1 VNTIKGE
8 IKSNGFYGLFGRLEP
23 STKEVFSVTRNNEN
37 TAARN
42 AEIYEDVLK
51 KRLEQQE
58 LLLRLS
64 SNFISEGNMS
74 SLVNEALR
82 SAGEFLGAERV
93 LISAVNAEKGVSQVN
108 FLWHSSETIVTFPAV
123 KGLCELMTVSF
134 PESAYPG
141 NAPTI
146 LCSDISAVEKYR
158 ALGAAGVKSFIWAPI
173 YVMNKYWG
181 VLSIEECHRTREWS
195 EGDAMFVSLVSNIV
209 SAAVARDITEK
220 KLLRMSSIVEN
231 SPQFICHTL
240 EDGTLDYV
248 NKSACTLFSYT
259 IDEVMNGGLWL
270 FFDDETKI
278 RLRDHHMPLV
288 RKKGMQGFVAPMKG
302 ADGKTRMMRMSMFA
316 IPSGG
321 FGIIGKDDTEKIRF
335 ERERA
340 DALEQAKRASKAK
353 SDFLANMSHEMR
365 TPMNAIIGMT
375 AIAKTSDEIG
385 RKDYCLSKIGDAS
398 KHLLGVI
405 NDILDMSKIEANK
418 LELSPIRFNFEK
430 MLQKAVNVVNFR
442 VDEKG
447 QDLTVHV
454 DRNIPIALVGDD
466 QRLTQVVAN
475 LLSNAVKFTPER
487 GAVRL
492 DSFLEKE
499 EDGLCT
505 IRIEVSDNG
514 IGISPEQQIRL
525 FSSFEQADRGMSRKF
540 GGTGL
545 GLAISKRIV
554 ELMGGK
560 IWVKSELGSGATFAF
575 TVKAERVSE
584 EARSMLNPGVNW
596 TNLRLLV
603 VDDERDTRDYF
614 KDIAS
619 RLGVA
624 CDVAESGREACGMV
638 DKNGPYDIYF
648 IDWKMPGM
656 NGMEL
661 SRRIKG
667 MKQGNSVVI
676 MISATEWYVIE
687 DDARTAGVDKFL
699 PKPLFISSVADCINE
714 CIGTDTLSETAG
726 AISLEPGC
734 FEGYRV
740 LLAEDVEVNREILL
754 ALLEPTSLSIDCAEN
769 GEEALRLFKAAP
781 NAYDLIFMDVQ
792 MPEMDGLE
800 TTRRIRASGETSAE
814 SITIVAM
821 TANVFREDVERCL
834 ECGMNDHVG
843 KPIDFD
849 DVLGKLRK
857 YLPLRRNNA
866 APRP

>member
-1 VNTIKGE
+1 MAPYSAE
-8 IKSNGFYGLFGRLEP
+8 
-23 STKEVFSVTRNNEN
+23 TR
-37 TAARN
+37 
-42 AEIYEDVLK
+42 EDILK

-64 SNFISEGNMS
+64 SNFISGGNMS
-74 SLVNEALR
+74 RLVNEALR

-93 LISAVNAEKGVSQVN
+93 LISTGNAEADASQVD
-108 FLWHSSETIVTFPAV
+108 FLWRSSEAIAAFHTVR
-123 KGLCELMTVSF
+123 GLCELMTGSF
-134 PESAYPG
+134 PENASPG
-141 NAPTI
+141 DAPTI
-146 LCSDISAVEKYR
+146 LCGDISTVEKYR
-158 ALGAAGVKSFIWAPI
+158 VLGDVGVKSFIWAPI
-173 YVMNKYWG
+173 YVTNKYWG
-181 VLSIEECHRTREWS
+181 VLSVEECHRTREWNES
-195 EGDAMFVSLVSNIV
+195 DAMFVSLVSNIV

-231 SPQFICHTL
+231 SPQFICNTL

-248 NKSACTLFSYT
+248 NNSACTLFGYSMK
-259 IDEVMNGGLWL
+259 EVMNGGLWL

-278 RLRDHHMPLV
+278 HLRDHHMPLV
-288 RKKGMQGFVAPMKG
+288 REKGRQGFVAPMKG

-316 IPSGG
+316 IPGGG

-335 ERERA
+335 EQERA

-375 AIAKTSDEIG
+375 AIAKASNEIE
-385 RKDYCLSKIGDAS
+385 RKDYCLNKIEDAS

-418 LELSPIRFNFEK
+418 FELSPIRFNFEK
-430 MLQKAVNVVNFR
+430 MLQRAVNVVNFR

-454 DRNIPIALVGDD
+454 DRNIPIALIGDD
-466 QRLTQVVAN
+466 QRLTQVIAN

-492 DSFLEKE
+492 NAFLEKE
-499 EDGLCT
+499 EEDLCT

-525 FSSFEQADRGMSRKF
+525 FTSFEQADRGTSRKF

-575 TVKAERVSE
+575 TVKAERVNE
-584 EARSMLNPGVNW
+584 EARSILNPGVNW

-619 RLGVA
+619 RLGVE
-624 CDVAESGREACGMV
+624 CDVAESGHEACGIV

-667 MKQGNSVVI
+667 IKQGNSVVI
-676 MISATEWYVIE
+676 MISATEWSVIGN
-687 DDARTAGVDKFL
+687 DARTAGVDKFL

-714 CIGTDTLSETAG
+714 CIGTDTLSEAAD
-726 AISLEPGC
+726 AITLEPGC

-740 LLAEDVEVNREILL
+740 MLAEDVEVNREILL

-769 GEEALRLFKAAP
+769 GEKALRLFMAAP
-781 NAYDLIFMDVQ
+781 NAYDVIFMDVQ

-800 TTRRIRASGETSAE
+800 ATRRIRASGEPSAE
-814 SITIVAM
+814 SVTIVAM
-821 TANVFREDVERCL
+821 TANVFREDVEKCI

-849 DVLGKLRK
+849 DVLDKLRR
-857 YLPLRRNNA
+857 YLPLRRNSA
-866 APRP
+866 APSQ